1 MCVCPAG
8 LNGRDC
14 LKWKEESGVGISRPV
29 LVCVS
34 DGMSPL
40 KRGTCLIQRTS
51 QVALVVKSPSASAGD
66 AVDSGSIRGLGRSLE
81 KKATTHSSILAWRI
95 PWTEEPGELQ
105 SIGSQS
111 QT

>member
-14 LKWKEESGVGISRPV
+14 LKWKEESGVGINRPV

-40 KRGTCLIQRTS
+40 K
-51 QVALVVKSPSASAGD
+51 
-66 AVDSGSIRGLGRSLE
+66 
-81 KKATTHSSILAWRI
+81 
-95 PWTEEPGELQ
+95 
-105 SIGSQS
+105 
-111 QT
+111 

>member
-14 LKWKEESGVGISRPV
+14 LKWKEESGVGINRPV

-40 KRGTCLIQRTS
+40 KWGTCLIQRTY
-51 QVALVVKSPSASAGD
+51 QVALVVKSPSANAGD
-66 AVDSGSIRGLGRSLE
+66 AVDSGSIRGLGRS
-81 KKATTHSSILAWRI
+81 
-95 PWTEEPGELQ
+95 PGEEDDNPLQ
-105 SIGSQS
+105 YSCLEDPMDRGAW
-111 QT
+111 